1 MTYRMKKIFEKT
13 IGTIE
18 TLLIITGFMLGILYL
33 YIEYIVTKPFTNKT
47 RKLEY

>member
-1 MTYRMKKIFEKT
+1 MKTIFKKT

-18 TLLIITGFMLGILYL
+18 TLLIITGFILGLLYL
-33 YIEYIVTKPFTNKT
+33 YIEYIVTKQFTNRT